1 MLSFFCPYCWRRVS
15 ENDSICPKCGG
26 DIRAA
31 DARPFAEK
39 LRAAL
44 RHSEPQTRVRAAW
57 ILGERKEASGVPDL
71 TAVVIEADDA
81 FVAEAAVEALGKI
94 GAQEA
99 IAVLEQAQ
107 NHGTVSVRWAAHRA
121 LDQIKSRCEQR
132 LEAVPRR
139 CGWDAGHSNDGRVGD
154 TVGTGTDPGG

>member
-15 ENDSICPKCGG
+15 ENDSICPKCSG

-44 RHSEPQTRVRAAW
+44 HHSEPQTRVRAAW
-57 ILGERKEASGVPDL
+57 ILGERKEGSGVPDL
-71 TAVVIEADDA
+71 MAIVIEADDA

-94 GAQEA
+94 GAPEA
-99 IAVLEQAQ
+99 AAVLKQAQ
-107 NHGTVSVRWAAHRA
+107 EQGTVRVRWAAHRA
-121 LDQIKSRCEQR
+121 LDQIKSLREQG
-132 LEAVPRR
+132 LKAVPRR
-139 CGWDAGHSNDGRVGD
+139 CG
-154 TVGTGTDPGG
+154 

>member
-15 ENDSICPKCGG
+15 ENDAICPKCSG

-44 RHSEPQTRVRAAW
+44 HHSEPQTRVRAAW
-57 ILGERKEASGVPDL
+57 ILGERKEDSGVPDL
-71 TAVVIEADDA
+71 MAVVIEADDA

-94 GAQEA
+94 CAPEAVAVLKQAQE
-99 IAVLEQAQ
+99 Q
-107 NHGTVSVRWAAHRA
+107 GTVRVRWAAHKA
-121 LDQIKSRCEQR
+121 LDQINSSREQGFKAIR
-132 LEAVPRR
+132 RR
-139 CGWDAGHSNDGRVGD
+139 CS
-154 TVGTGTDPGG
+154 

>member
-15 ENDSICPKCGG
+15 ENDAICPKCSE

-44 RHSEPQTRVRAAW
+44 HHSEPQTRVRAAW
-57 ILGERKEASGVPDL
+57 ILGERREVSGVPDL
-71 TAVVIEADDA
+71 MAVVIEADDA

-94 GAQEA
+94 GAREA
-99 IAVLEQAQ
+99 VVVLEQAQ
-107 NHGTVSVRWAAHRA
+107 EQGTVRVRRAAQRA
-121 LDQIKSRCEQR
+121 LDQIKSPRLQR
-132 LEAVPRR
+132 VKAVPRR
-139 CGWDAGHSNDGRVGD
+139 CG
-154 TVGTGTDPGG
+154 